1 MCIALPMKI
10 LEILPERR
18 AVVSFDGVERRIS
31 LRLLEDCQVGD
42 YVLIHAGYAI
52 ERISQADAA
61 ENERILKE
69 LKAGLGA

>member
-1 MCIALPMKI
+1 MMV

-18 AVVSFDGVERRIS
+18 AVVSFDGVENRIS
-31 LRLLEDCQVGD
+31 LRLLEDCRVGD

-69 LKAGLGA
+69 LKAGLGE

>member
-1 MCIALPMKI
+1 MCIALPMKV

-18 AVVSFDGVERRIS
+18 AVVEFDGVTSRIS
-31 LRLLEDCQVGD
+31 VRLLEDCRVGD

-52 ERISQADAA
+52 ERISRADGE

-69 LKAGLGA
+69 LKAGLGV

>member
-1 MCIALPMKI
+1 MKV

-52 ERISQADAA
+52 ERISQTDAA

-69 LKAGLGA
+69 LKAGLGV

>member
-18 AVVSFDGVERRIS
+18 AMVGFDGVSRRIS
-31 LRLLEDCQVGD
+31 LRLLEDCRIGD

-52 ERISQADAA
+52 EKISLADAA

-69 LKAGLGA
+69 LKEGLEA

>member
-1 MCIALPMKI
+1 MKV

-69 LKAGLGA
+69 LKAGLGV

>member
-1 MCIALPMKI
+1 MCIALPMKV
-10 LEILPERR
+10 LEVLPERR

-31 LRLLEDCQVGD
+31 LRLLEDCRVGD

-69 LKAGLGA
+69 LKAGLGE

>member
-1 MCIALPMKI
+1 MCIALPMKV

>member
-1 MCIALPMKI
+1 MCIALPMKV

-69 LKAGLGA
+69 LKAGLGE

>member
-1 MCIALPMKI
+1 MCIALPMRV

-18 AVVSFDGVERRIS
+18 AVVSFDGVESRIS
-31 LRLLEDCQVGD
+31 LRLLEDCRVGD

-69 LKAGLGA
+69 LKAGLGE

>member
-1 MCIALPMKI
+1 MKV